1 MVSISPC
8 TVIWL
13 SVVSTIMYMLSCG
26 FDAVCVVD
34 IYVAPWLIGFLTRG
48 RESGYKGDPVGN
60 AFPSLFALSRTLGP
74 ATAALRKV

>member
-48 RESGYKGDPVGN
+48 TGAEML
-60 AFPSLFALSRTLGP
+60 FPPLFTLELPPPQRFVDVVLAG
-74 ATAALRKV
+74 ARG